1 MRTPIK
7 DEFTGLAISRQ
18 RKYQLRMQRDRRCTI
33 CGEPAI
39 QGVRCL
45 KHLVQAREQQRK
57 KRGLK
62 RRYNTFSY
70 QLQRQAEAANRKR
83 KRK

>member
-1 MRTPIK
+1 
-7 DEFTGLAISRQ
+7 
-18 RKYQLRMQRDRRCTI
+18 
-33 CGEPAI
+33 
-39 QGVRCL
+39 L

-70 QLQRQAEAANRKR
+70 QLQRQAEAASRKKKR
-83 KRK
+83 K